1 MPRYQGYIPKIFLT
15 VWSLMNHLLC
25 FANLI
30 WFRFGISHVVMFCF
44 TLVFNFLLVWV
55 TTLTLLK
62 PNRMQLPRAQTVS
75 LAGEPHSRVWQG
87 TWYGTFPP
95 PASPFHSFAC
105 SGDDFGITPRALG
118 RGRPGVNN
126 NMQGKTREAYRS
138 GATYFNQ
145 RGSPV
150 PCLQHVLYMGLH
162 SLWEW
167 QRTICLFVC
176 FSLAK
181 LLTFSPHTASTA
193 GCLKSRGHRHVVNR
207 IRARTFTEHRK
218 AAMKCKIYDS
228 LDCCSQDQMSTRYPL
243 RPLSTWSLS
252 WLKWSWKVRTGS
264 ELFHTLC
271 TCPVVAHHF
280 TLTVWI

>member
-1 MPRYQGYIPKIFLT
+1 MLFQDLNIREVLLCWPLVLICAFLFGLRANLFAFPSSKCHLNAFTVLSLTEMPRYQGYIPKIFLT

-25 FANLI
+25 FANLM
-30 WFRFGISHVVMFCF
+30 WFHFGISHIVMFCF

-167 QRTICLFVC
+167 QRTIFLFVSHWQSC
-176 FSLAK
+176 
-181 LLTFSPHTASTA
+181 SPSH
-193 GCLKSRGHRHVVNR
+193 LIQRQQ
-207 IRARTFTEHRK
+207 
-218 AAMKCKIYDS
+218 
-228 LDCCSQDQMSTRYPL
+228 LD
-243 RPLSTWSLS
+243 
-252 WLKWSWKVRTGS
+252 V
-264 ELFHTLC
+264 
-271 TCPVVAHHF
+271 
-280 TLTVWI
+280 